1 MEADASFRDEVR
13 FGDFLFSPDT
23 GILKGPAWNKK
34 LSLRESQILTI
45 LLDHRDVIIG
55 RAKIM
60 VTIWGVETES
70 NSRNLDVYINRLRK
84 ILTCDP
90 SIQIE
95 TLKGLGLILRT
106 SSQQNS
112 FLNG

>member
-1 MEADASFRDEVR
+1 MKPDASFRDEVR
-13 FGDFLFSPDT
+13 FGDFSFSPDT
-23 GILKGPAWNKK
+23 GVLQGPAWTKK
-34 LSLRESQILTI
+34 LSLRESQILTV
-45 LLDHRDVIIG
+45 LLDHRNVIIG

-84 ILTCDP
+84 ILTNDP

-95 TLKGLGLILRT
+95 THKGLGLILRT
-106 SSQQNS
+106 VSQ
-112 FLNG
+112 